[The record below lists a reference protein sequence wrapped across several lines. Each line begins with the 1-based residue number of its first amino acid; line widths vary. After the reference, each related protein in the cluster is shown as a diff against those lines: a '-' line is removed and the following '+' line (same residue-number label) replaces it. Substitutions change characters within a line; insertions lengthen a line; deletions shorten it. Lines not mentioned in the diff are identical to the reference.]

1 MTALT
6 GHVVDAHHHL
16 WDPARRDYPWMAG
29 EAFAPIRRTYGLP
42 ELGALTSAAGVGATV
57 LVQTVPDLVESAEF
71 CALAAESAGLVAGVV
86 GWVDL
91 SLGAA
96 VTEQL
101 DQLRAGSGGGKLVGI
116 RHQVQ
121 DESQRDWLLR
131 DDVVAAIA
139 EVGAAG
145 LVYEMLVLTDQLRS
159 AIDLAA
165 RLDTMT
171 FVLDHAA
178 KPPFTGG
185 PDDWD
190 AWKCGVAALAA
201 QPNVMCKLSG
211 LATEANWNSWDADT
225 LRPAVEHVLETFGPD
240 RLMFGSDWPVCELAG
255 TYQEIL
261 AAANAL
267 TERCT
272 PSEREQIFSRTA
284 TRVYRLGE

>member
-1 MTALT
+1 MPPCSYRPCRTS
-6 GHVVDAHHHL
+6 
-16 WDPARRDYPWMAG
+16 PNRRSS
-29 EAFAPIRRTYGLP
+29 APSRPSRPGSI
-42 ELGALTSAAGVGATV
+42 
-57 LVQTVPDLVESAEF
+57 
-71 CALAAESAGLVAGVV
+71 AGVV

-101 DQLRAGSGGGKLVGI
+101 DQLRAGYGGGKLVGI

-121 DESQRDWLLR
+121 DEAQRNWLLR

-139 EVGAAG
+139 KVGAAG
-145 LVYEMLVLTDQLRS
+145 LVYDMLVLTDQLPS
-159 AIDLAA
+159 AADLAA

-185 PDDWD
+185 PDYWNV
-190 AWKCGVAALAA
+190 WKAGVTALAA
-201 QPNVMCKLSG
+201 QPNVACKLSG

-225 LRPAVEHVLETFGPD
+225 LRPAVEHVLEAFGPD

-255 TYQEIL
+255 PYREML
-261 AAANAL
+261 AAATKL
-267 TERCT
+267 TESCT
-272 PSEREQIFSRTA
+272 PSERDQLFSGTA
-284 TRVYRLGE
+284 NRVYRLA

>member
-1 MTALT
+1 ME
-6 GHVVDAHHHL
+6 HVIDAHHHL
-16 WDPARRDYPWMAG
+16 WNTARRDYPWMDG
-29 EAFAPIRRTYGLP
+29 DAFAPMCRTYGLL
-42 ELGALTSAAGVGATV
+42 ELGAVTSASGVGSTV

-71 CALAAESAGLVAGVV
+71 CAIAAESAGLVAGVV

-101 DQLRAGSGGGKLVGI
+101 DQLRAGLGGGTLVGI

-131 DDVVAAIA
+131 DDVVVAIA

-159 AIDLAA
+159 AVDLAA

-178 KPPFTGG
+178 KPPFTRG
-185 PDDWD
+185 PDVWD
-190 AWKCGVAALAA
+190 EWKCGVVTLAA
-201 QPNVMCKLSG
+201 HPNVVCKLSG
-211 LATEANWNSWDADT
+211 LATEANWSSWDADT
-225 LRPAVEHVLETFGPD
+225 LRPAVEHVLEAFGPD

-255 TYQEIL
+255 PYGEIL
-261 AAANAL
+261 AAANKL
-267 TERCT
+267 TESCT
-272 PSEREQIFSRTA
+272 SSEREQIFHRTA
-284 TRVYRLGE
+284 TRVYRLA

>member
-1 MTALT
+1 VTALT

-16 WDPARRDYPWMAG
+16 WNPARRDYPWMNG
-29 EAFAPIRRTYGLP
+29 EAFAAIRRTYGLA
-42 ELGALTSAAGVGATV
+42 ELDAVTSAAGVGATV
-57 LVQTVPDLVESAEF
+57 LVQTVPDLIETAEF

-91 SLGAA
+91 SLGGA

-101 DQLRAGSGGGKLVGI
+101 DQLRAGFGGGRLVGF

-131 DDVVAAIA
+131 DDVGAAIA
-139 EVGAAG
+139 KVGAAG

-159 AIDLAA
+159 VVDLAA

-185 PDDWD
+185 PDIWD
-190 AWKCGVAALAA
+190 VWKSGVAALAA
-201 QPNVMCKLSG
+201 QPNVACKLSG
-211 LATEANWNSWDADT
+211 LATEANWSSWDANT
-225 LRPAVEHVLETFGPD
+225 LRPAVEHVLEVFGPD

-255 TYQEIL
+255 PYREML
-261 AAANAL
+261 AAANKL
-267 TERCT
+267 TESCT

-284 TRVYRLGE
+284 TRVYRLA